1 MAGDIAGSLEAQFT
15 LAPLRIACNMGTFPA
30 VIKEGLVM
38 QGFPVGKCLEPIAE
52 LTPAEKEKLRQVL
65 QDMGLLHH

>member
-1 MAGDIAGSLEAQFT
+1 
-15 LAPLRIACNMGTFPA
+15 
-30 VIKEGLVM
+30 M